1 MNSRYYNPE
10 IHRFIS
16 VDDISYLDP
25 ETIGGLNLYAYCL
38 NNPAMYADP
47 TGHFW
52 DTVFDILSIGFDI
65 LCLCKNKGWKDW
77 KNWVALGLDIIF
89 AIIPF
94 IPSIMGR
101 TLDVADA
108 AYTVSKFDDVYD
120 SIVIGNNMWRVT
132 NMAMDT
138 GSLVYKGYEALNAL
152 DNINDASKVLK
163 TAAKVDNAR
172 WLMDKFYKGY
182 KIIDVGRDGRSFIS
196 FIKSAY
202 GMERRLL
209 FFLRYGKIIS
219 VGRDFNN
226 RRI

>member
-1 MNSRYYNPE
+1 MVAQYIYDAWGNHKVLDGNGKADSNSDSIGHLNPFRYRGYFFDVETLLYYCNSRYYDPKTG
-10 IHRFIS
+10 RFIS
-16 VDDISYLDP
+16 PDDISYLDP
-25 ETIGGLNLYAYCL
+25 ETIGGLNLYAYCQ

-47 TGHFW
+47 TGYFW

-120 SIVIGNNMWRVT
+120 SIVIGNNMGRVT
-132 NMAMDT
+132 NMAMVT
-138 GSLVYKGYEALNAL
+138 GSLVYKGYEALN
-152 DNINDASKVLK
+152 I
-163 TAAKVDNAR
+163 
-172 WLMDKFYKGY
+172 
-182 KIIDVGRDGRSFIS
+182 
-196 FIKSAY
+196 
-202 GMERRLL
+202 
-209 FFLRYGKIIS
+209 
-219 VGRDFNN
+219 
-226 RRI
+226 